1 MARLDIL
8 VHGGCLSEHTARR
21 LAEEIR
27 HELPHWDIT
36 VKSCST
42 GRSGPL
48 RSHRLSRLL
57 AGRTR
62 PRHRGPE
69 EGLAGGTVAHL
80 GTGEAMS
87 DRASV
92 LQTRTVRAAHPLA
105 ERDEPSPVDS
115 DITRPIAVQTVF
127 QDIAKTFEISFV
139 PELFEDMRH
148 RPSYLNTAWTL
159 FKDEMNLECLDRRTK
174 RVIALAVSTNEAG
187 NFFIAAMPDA
197 FCRSALDPATGEKLL
212 STIRFF
218 KAFDRYLSGI
228 MPAVASDAVTVV
240 NNYLREEYLSDPKRR
255 EPATLRALRSTA
267 HREDGRRDPGQ
278 DHRDHPALVCDG
290 HLLVH
295 PMNARHTR
303 TPSPQR
309 SPATRFIERPMS
321 PRPAPGRCSW
331 QSAPS

>member
-1 MARLDIL
+1 
-8 VHGGCLSEHTARR
+8 
-21 LAEEIR
+21 
-27 HELPHWDIT
+27 
-36 VKSCST
+36 
-42 GRSGPL
+42 
-48 RSHRLSRLL
+48 
-57 AGRTR
+57 
-62 PRHRGPE
+62 
-69 EGLAGGTVAHL
+69 
-80 GTGEAMS
+80 MS

-105 ERDEPSPVDS
+105 ERDEPSLVDS

-240 NNYLREEYLSDPKRR
+240 NNYLREEYLSY
-255 EPATLRALRSTA
+255 EATRVSQLALSGEE
-267 HREDGRRDPGQ
+267 HREAGAGILGRIT
-278 DHRDHPALVCDG
+278 VIV
-290 HLLVH
+290 LLSC
-295 PMNARHTR
+295 AI
-303 TPSPQR
+303 
-309 SPATRFIERPMS
+309 AIYWFIR
-321 PRPAPGRCSW
+321 
-331 QSAPS
+331 